1 MDPTTRFSSRV
12 ADYVRSR
19 PGYPPAVIEVLHSE
33 CGLDSR
39 SVVAD
44 VGAGTGILTALLLAH
59 AGHVF
64 AVEPNREMR
73 NACEARLAAHLGF
86 RSVDGRA
93 EATTLPDESVDLV
106 TTGQAFHWF
115 EPKATRTEWSRI
127 LRPGGWVAI
136 VWNDRQTHT
145 TPFLAAYED
154 LLRRFG
160 TDYAQVNHTRIDR
173 GALEAFFG
181 GPFSSHTFANE
192 QAVNFDGLVG
202 RLLSSSYAPG
212 AGHPDHEEMLA
223 HLAGIFAAHQREGL
237 VTIDY
242 TTRLYVGRVRN
253 LESGI

>member
-19 PGYPPAVIEVLHSE
+19 PGYPPAVIEVLQSE
-33 CGLDSR
+33 CGLNSR

-44 VGAGTGILTALLLAH
+44 VGAGTGILTALLLPH

-73 NACEARLAAHLGF
+73 NACEARLAAHPGF
-86 RSVDGRA
+86 HSVEGRA
-93 EATTLPDESVDLV
+93 EATTLPDASIDIV
-106 TTGQAFHWF
+106 TSGQAFHWF
-115 EPKATRTEWSRI
+115 EPKAARAEWVRI

-136 VWNDRQTHT
+136 VWNNRQTHT

-154 LLRRFG
+154 LLHRFG

-181 GPFSSHTFANE
+181 GPFSSHTFANA
-192 QAVNFDGLVG
+192 QVMDFDGLRG

-212 AGHPDHEEMLA
+212 AGHPDHDAMLTR
-223 HLAGIFAAHQREGL
+223 LADIFHAHQREGL

-242 TTRLYVGRVRN
+242 TTRLYLGHLAPAR
-253 LESGI
+253 